1 MRRERRHTRGVMG
14 TGRAGVYPFCGTSIL
29 QSAEFVLCQK
39 GRMFLVTE
47 DVFTCHTVWGWIWV
61 YLWLVVCGLN
71 PAAASIRQPCMARA
85 HCWWRLLAQS
95 YEGLRTA
102 VLRMALPAD
111 MQRLLCYA
119 CCLSV
124 VPGRGR

>member
-1 MRRERRHTRGVMG
+1 MRRERRHARGVMG

-47 DVFTCHTVWGWIWV
+47 DVFTCHTVLGWI
-61 YLWLVVCGLN
+61 WLVVCELN

-95 YEGLRTA
+95 HEGLRSA
-102 VLRMALPAD
+102 VLRMAW
-111 MQRLLCYA
+111 QQTCSG
-119 CCLSV
+119 CCAMLV
-124 VPGRGR
+124 V